1 MKVLL
6 KIYITLLL
14 AISAAAQ
21 HQPRKKRADLTRKYT
36 KRILTEIDKKD
47 SLSLCETIRL
57 QNEIINAICTEKFA
71 EDITKIKQKVN
82 SNYTTRIRT
91 NSNS

>member
-6 KIYITLLL
+6 KTYITLLL

-57 QNEIINAICTEKFA
+57 QNEIINAICTESTVIQLKK
-71 EDITKIKQKVN
+71 TKK
-82 SNYTTRIRT
+82 TAIRE
-91 NSNS
+91 SE